1 MSASRTAHAR
11 CGTTSGRTSWDDFRT
26 PGLDGPSRDSP
37 TAAGRQSGS
46 GPRPSHAARP
56 VFFKARLYICYTS
69 DMTSEVATYRA
80 YARWLPSSYGSD
92 LNVIVVP
99 SEADLPNKPDWEDLD
114 GGAIERIVSV
124 LDPDGAHAATR
135 EEAIARVGLLL
146 GEEGWIVS
154 SEETIDAFIPQ
165 VVQAFAVERTPRFR
179 VQLVEMESGVFAQVA
194 STDGTVVSLVP
205 VASQQPLGEALD
217 RAGWVLLPGR
227 IPGWT
232 MDVFYCAVGDWP
244 ALLMGTAESVT
255 QVRAST
261 VEVESRRRA
270 CIREALLAGVP
281 AKTVAQLS
289 ELTVQR
295 VYQIRD
301 GRR

>member
-1 MSASRTAHAR
+1 
-11 CGTTSGRTSWDDFRT
+11 
-26 PGLDGPSRDSP
+26 
-37 TAAGRQSGS
+37 
-46 GPRPSHAARP
+46 
-56 VFFKARLYICYTS
+56 
-69 DMTSEVATYRA
+69 MTSEVATYRA

-244 ALLMGTAESVT
+244 ALLMGTAESVCPECGVLSVSVKERVVARSFT
-255 QVRAST
+255 DTESTPHSGQAAADSSSVTTSTTRPPSSSSVTEATDNPSIPNSSVACRCPSGVRA
-261 VEVESRRRA
+261 
-270 CIREALLAGVP
+270 CVP
-281 AKTVAQLS
+281 
-289 ELTVQR
+289 
-295 VYQIRD
+295 
-301 GRR
+301 